1 MAILNHGV
9 PFMTDNGMS
18 SEKAAMIISYAS
30 GVLIIGKIAVGMLY
44 DKLGVYKTNLIE
56 AVLFL
61 VCFIAFWMNGLFD
74 SPILM
79 VLFIVLYGLGIPFA
93 TISIQMVLP
102 LMYGKSH
109 FGTLMGM
116 FSIGNGLAG
125 MLQVVISM
133 IYDKTG
139 SYMDNVDSALCFSNF
154 HFSYMR

>member
-74 SPILM
+74 SPILYCK
-79 VLFIVLYGLGIPFA
+79 FPDIA
-93 TISIQMVLP
+93 TAIAARPEKNWKALISAAR
-102 LMYGKSH
+102 
-109 FGTLMGM
+109 GTR
-116 FSIGNGLAG
+116 LAG
-125 MLQVVISM
+125 
-133 IYDKTG
+133 
-139 SYMDNVDSALCFSNF
+139 
-154 HFSYMR
+154 